1 MEKRKAKSI
10 GMTEKNDR
18 HKIAV
23 SKNEHFEGSSP
34 SLPMPFFF
42 SFPIVSHIIDKPTR
56 ASEIS

>member
-1 MEKRKAKSI
+1 
-10 GMTEKNDR
+10 MTEKNDR

-42 SFPIVSHIIDKPTR
+42 LFTILPAYFIL
-56 ASEIS
+56 